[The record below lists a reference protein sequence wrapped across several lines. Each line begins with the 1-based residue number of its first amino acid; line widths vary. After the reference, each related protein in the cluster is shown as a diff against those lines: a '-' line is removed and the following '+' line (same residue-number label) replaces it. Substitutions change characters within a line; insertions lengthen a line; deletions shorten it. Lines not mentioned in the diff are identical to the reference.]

1 MVEAAEPDQKGGL
14 RNFLS
19 RLFREKKLGALGLI
33 IVTLFLLVGIFADL
47 LAPHELRKRK
57 LLHRLQGPSMQ
68 YPLGT
73 DHLGRDQLTRII
85 YGAQVSMVVGLS
97 ATAIGLV
104 VALSIG
110 LFSGYLGGKFDLIVQ
125 RFVDAW
131 LTFPWLFI
139 VLTIMSILGQGIL
152 QMILVLGAFTGIGN
166 IRMVRGVVMTIKEND
181 YVMAAKAMGCST
193 WRILI
198 KHILPQIWPPIIVV
212 FTVNVGAV
220 MLSEATISFL
230 GFGIAP
236 PQPSWGSMLS
246 MEGRKY
252 METAPLLALLPGFC
266 LAIVVYGINMFG
278 DAMRDLLDPR
288 LRGTGFEI
296 KN

>member
-1 MVEAAEPDQKGGL
+1 MDTTKLESSETVQKVGF
-14 RNFLS
+14 RNFFT
-19 RLFREKKLGALGLI
+19 RLFREKKLGALGMI
-33 IVTLFLLVGIFADL
+33 IVISFLLVGIFAES
-47 LAPHELRKRK
+47 LAPYGIRAKK
-57 LLHRLQGPSMQ
+57 ILHRLKGPSLQ

-73 DHLGRDQLTRII
+73 DHLGRDQLSRII
-85 YGAQVSMVVGLS
+85 YGARVSMIVSLS

-104 VALSIG
+104 IALSIG
-110 LFSGYLGGKFDLIVQ
+110 LVSGYWGGKFDLVVQ

-139 VLTIMSILGQGIL
+139 VLTIMSLLGQGLL
-152 QMILVLGAFTGIGN
+152 QMIVVLGAFTGIGN
-166 IRMVRGVVMTIKEND
+166 IRMVRGVVMTVKEND
-181 YVMAAKAMGCST
+181 YVKAALALGCST
-193 WRILI
+193 SRILI

-212 FTVNVGAV
+212 FTVNVGAI

-252 METAPLLALLPGFC
+252 MEAAPALALLPGLL

-278 DAMRDLLDPR
+278 DAMRDLLDPK
-288 LRGTGFEI
+288 LRGAGL
-296 KN
+296 

>member
-1 MVEAAEPDQKGGL
+1 
-14 RNFLS
+14 
-19 RLFREKKLGALGLI
+19 
-33 IVTLFLLVGIFADL
+33 
-47 LAPHELRKRK
+47 
-57 LLHRLQGPSMQ
+57 
-68 YPLGT
+68 
-73 DHLGRDQLTRII
+73 
-85 YGAQVSMVVGLS
+85 
-97 ATAIGLV
+97 
-104 VALSIG
+104 
-110 LFSGYLGGKFDLIVQ
+110 
-125 RFVDAW
+125 
-131 LTFPWLFI
+131 
-139 VLTIMSILGQGIL
+139 MSILGQGIL
-152 QMILVLGAFTGIGN
+152 QMIFVLGAFTGIGN

>member
-110 LFSGYLGGKFDLIVQ
+110 LFSGFLGGKFDLIVQ